1 MALKMADQEQVLH
14 TPMEWAQRKDRVL
27 LTIVLEDCKE
37 PNIEI
42 TDTGLHFKGK
52 GGTENKLH
60 EAKIEFFKEIDSKES
75 KYAVLPRHISL
86 ILKKK
91 DATEEHFWPRL
102 LKEKTKVHWLK
113 TDFNKWK
120 DEDDSDYEGAGGGE
134 GGAGD
139 MDLESMMQNMGG
151 MGGMGGMD
159 AGGDMENDK
168 ESSDSDDEDLPD
180 LE

>member
-1 MALKMADQEQVLH
+1 MADQEQALH

-27 LTIVLEDCKE
+27 LTIVLEDCKK

-60 EAKIEFFKEIDSKES
+60 EAKIEFYKEIDSKES

-120 DEDDSDYEGAGGGE
+120 DEDDSDYEGGGD

-139 MDLESMMQNMGG
+139 MDLESMMQN